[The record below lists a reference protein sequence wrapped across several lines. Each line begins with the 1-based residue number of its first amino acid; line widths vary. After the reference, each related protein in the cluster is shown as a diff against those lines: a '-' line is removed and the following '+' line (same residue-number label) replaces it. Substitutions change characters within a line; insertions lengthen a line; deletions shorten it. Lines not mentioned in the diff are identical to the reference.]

1 MRLGDLIAE
10 DEVRVAQDVEL
21 ILGHRAEAADGQTRA
36 RERLAH
42 DQILRQ
48 AELAAERA
56 HLVLKQQTQRLND
69 LLEIHKVR
77 QAADVVVALDD
88 GGDIRA
94 GFDHVGIDRTL
105 SQIVDRA
112 DLLALFLK
120 DADELLTDDLALRLR
135 VRDVLQAREK
145 ALFRVDAH
153 KIDVP
158 VLERSLDLIALVLA
172 QQTVIDKDAR
182 ELIADRLRQQSG
194 RDRGIH
200 AAGKGQQHLAAAD
213 LGADVRN
220 GLAHEVTHRPLAG
233 RAADLIEEV
242 AQHGPTILGMIDLR
256 VELHAIKP
264 ARFVADADRWAGIR
278 VRHEPERLRHLGHV
292 VAVAH
297 PRDALLRQ
305 TAEETAVGIEPGL
318 RLAVLACGVL
328 SGSGHFPAEILRH
341 ELAAVAD
348 AEDWDSEPEDLR
360 IYLRRAFGVHALRAA
375 GEDDTDGVKGTD
387 LVDGHGVRLDFA
399 IHIALAH
406 TARNEL
412 IILSSKIEDDD
423 RLIRHG

>member
-1 MRLGDLIAE
+1 M
-10 DEVRVAQDVEL
+10 V
-21 ILGHRAEAADGQTRA
+21 
-36 RERLAH
+36 
-42 DQILRQ
+42 
-48 AELAAERA
+48 
-56 HLVLKQQTQRLND
+56 
-69 LLEIHKVR
+69 
-77 QAADVVVALDD
+77 
-88 GGDIRA
+88 
-94 GFDHVGIDRTL
+94 
-105 SQIVDRA
+105 
-112 DLLALFLK
+112 
-120 DADELLTDDLALRLR
+120 
-135 VRDVLQAREK
+135 
-145 ALFRVDAH
+145 
-153 KIDVP
+153 
-158 VLERSLDLIALVLA
+158 
-172 QQTVIDKDAR
+172 DKDAR
-182 ELIADRLRQQSG
+182 ELAADGLGQQRRRNG
-194 RDRGIH
+194 GVH
-200 AAGKGQQHLAAAD
+200 AAGKRQQHLAVAD

-278 VRHEPERLRHLGHV
+278 VRHEPERLRHLGHI

-305 TAEETAVGIEPGL
+305 ATEETAVSIEPGL

-360 IYLRRAFGVHALRAA
+360 IYLRRTFSVHALRAA
-375 GEDDTDGVKGTD
+375 GEDDADGVKGTD
-387 LVDGHGVRLDFA
+387 LIHGHCVRLDFA
-399 IHIALAH
+399 IDIALAH
-406 TARNEL
+406 AARNEL

>member
-10 DEVRVAQDVEL
+10 DEVRVAQDVQL

-48 AELAAERA
+48 AELAAERT

-88 GGDIRA
+88 GSDIRA

-120 DADELLTDDLALRLR
+120 DADELLADDLALGLR
-135 VRDVLQAREK
+135 VGDVLQARKE
-145 ALFRVDAH
+145 ALLGVDTH
-153 KIDVP
+153 EVDVP
-158 VLERSLDLIALVLA
+158 VFKRGLDFVALVLA

-182 ELIADRLRQQSG
+182 KLAADGLGQQRRRNG
-194 RDRGIH
+194 GVH
-200 AAGKGQQHLAAAD
+200 AAGKRQQHLAVAD

-220 GLAHEVTHRPLAG
+220 GLAHEVAHRPVTG

-242 AQHGPTILGMIDLR
+242 AQHGLTVLGVVDLG
-256 VELHAIKP
+256 VKLHAVEA
-264 ARFVADADRWAGIR
+264 ARLVADADRRAGI
-278 VRHEPERLRHLGHV
+278 
-292 VAVAH
+292 
-297 PRDALLRQ
+297 
-305 TAEETAVGIEPGL
+305 
-318 RLAVLACGVL
+318 
-328 SGSGHFPAEILRH
+328 
-341 ELAAVAD
+341 
-348 AEDWDSEPEDLR
+348 
-360 IYLRRAFGVHALRAA
+360 
-375 GEDDTDGVKGTD
+375 
-387 LVDGHGVRLDFA
+387 
-399 IHIALAH
+399 
-406 TARNEL
+406 
-412 IILSSKIEDDD
+412 
-423 RLIRHG
+423 